1 MQSHLVDEA
10 AKIIPSVPVLVNVIS
25 KRVRQLSNG
34 HKPMVEVL
42 PKMGLADIALTE
54 VIQGKIGFE
63 FKPKEEGKN

>member
-42 PKMGLADIALTE
+42 AKMGLSDIALTE
-54 VIQGKIGFE
+54 VIQGKLGFE
-63 FKPKEEGKN
+63 FKKKDESKD

>member
-42 PKMGLADIALTE
+42 SKMGLADIALTE

>member
-42 PKMGLADIALTE
+42 PKMGLSDIALTE
-54 VIQGKIGFE
+54 VIQGKLGFE
-63 FKPKEEGKN
+63 FKKKDESKD